1 MQLPL
6 RGVNGSALLRF
17 LPFPRMNGKK
27 AGEQAQDGGPVIAS
41 KLVVPLGLAISCIAH
56 IAFLGPALIFA
67 GGSPFNTP
75 PADAITVDIVS
86 QDEVDEA
93 SKPAAAPTDPT
104 LPFDAKAAAAP
115 SPAAAPPQAGEPL
128 PQPQQESAPTAS
140 ALQQDRTLQH
150 QAEAQTEPAEPAR
163 PPAAWLP
170 PQFAL
175 APTEPEPHDPT
186 AADMFA
192 MPLTLP
198 GGRIG
203 YGYQGA
209 ATEKANIAADAVAAF
224 RSHLK
229 TCSLLPAEVT
239 AKARVTLRIL
249 LNPDGTLVYG
259 PDQNPRPVGNI
270 YGMPNGGGG
279 ELLNAAIAAVRK
291 CQPYKMLPPDKYDE
305 WKAFDITFT
314 RENF

>member
-1 MQLPL
+1 MSG
-6 RGVNGSALLRF
+6 RSLLHF
-17 LPFPRMNGKK
+17 LPFSRKQRER
-27 AGEQAQDGGPVIAS
+27 AEEQSSRGAVTVTATSRLLIS
-41 KLVVPLGLAISCIAH
+41 TSLAISCIAH
-56 IAFLGPALIFA
+56 LAFLTPAVIL
-67 GGSPFNTP
+67 GGGNLFDPA

-86 QDEVDEA
+86 PDDLEEA
-93 SKPAAAPTDPT
+93 RNARA
-104 LPFDAKAAAAP
+104 LRAAAAP
-115 SPAAAPPQAGEPL
+115 SSDAKATSASAPASEPPPQAQSPSRAIPQSDTQEAAA
-128 PQPQQESAPTAS
+128 QPQ
-140 ALQQDRTLQH
+140 
-150 QAEAQTEPAEPAR
+150 PAEPAR

-175 APTEPEPHDPT
+175 APPESEPHDPA

-203 YGYQGA
+203 YGYQGP
-209 ATEKANIAADAVAAF
+209 ATEKANIDADAIAAF
-224 RSHLK
+224 RSYLK
-229 TCSLLPAEVT
+229 TCAIPPAEVT

-249 LNPDGTLVYG
+249 LNPDGTLVNG

-291 CQPYKMLPPDKYDE
+291 CQPYNMLPPDKYDE
-305 WKAFDITFT
+305 WKTFDITFT